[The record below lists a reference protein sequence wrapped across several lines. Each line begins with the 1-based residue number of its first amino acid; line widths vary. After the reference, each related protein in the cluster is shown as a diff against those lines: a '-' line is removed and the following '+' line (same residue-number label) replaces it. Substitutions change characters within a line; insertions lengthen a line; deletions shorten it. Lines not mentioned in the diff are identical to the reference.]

1 MQAEPLTVKKLFQK
15 DVRYVIPP
23 FQRPYVWTQEEQWE
37 PLWTDVRSA
46 AERYLDALSE
56 TGGDRPKAERGTGTH
71 FLGALVLQQ
80 ELTASAEIETRT
92 VIDGQQRI
100 TTLQILVDAAQEAL
114 EELGDR
120 PEAGRLSRLV
130 LNAFA
135 DGDDMFK
142 VWPTT
147 TDQAAFRA
155 AMTNGA
161 ATDSHAESLIVQ
173 AHEFFRLQVRD
184 WLDEPYEGTDRDTRV
199 HALET
204 ALLGLLE
211 LVVIDLGSGDN
222 AYLIFETLNARGTP
236 LLASDLIKN
245 FLLRAA
251 SDQGLDSGALHQES
265 WKALEAQWWRD
276 EIRQGRLSRPRLDV
290 FLNYW
295 LVMRLAEEVPSHTL
309 FLRFQ
314 DYATDA
320 ATGDALAVAR
330 DIRHVAD
337 RFNALEHI
345 DEWSRE
351 GVFLHRWRTMDA
363 GVTTPV
369 VLWLY
374 SQPSG
379 ALDPD
384 ERMLC
389 LWAIESYLVRR
400 MACRM
405 TSKDYNRLFLDL
417 LVALRDAATG
427 SVVPT
432 LVSALSASDAESRLW
447 PSDIRLAH
455 AFAELPLYRLLTRGR
470 LRILLEGIEEAL
482 RGPKAEETRVPR
494 GKLTIEHVMP
504 QKWEANWPLNEDV
517 ADFDEAVHVRE
528 RAIHTLGNL
537 TLVNHKLN
545 PSMSNAKWGTKAV
558 ALAEHSVLRL
568 NQGLLST
575 YRDAPFAEPQIAER
589 AKALAEIAA
598 DIWPTPERFLAQA
611 RLAARA

>member
-1 MQAEPLTVKKLFQK
+1 MHAEPLTVKKLFQK
-15 DVRYVIPP
+15 DVRYMIPP
-23 FQRPYVWTQEEQWE
+23 FQRPYVWTQEDQWE

-46 AERYLDALSE
+46 AERYLDELA
-56 TGGDRPKAERGTGTH
+56 GADGDRAAAETRTGTH

-80 ELTASAEIETRT
+80 ELTASADIETRT

-114 EELGDR
+114 EEIGNR
-120 PEAGRLSRLV
+120 PEAKRLARLV

-135 DGDDMFK
+135 AGDEMFK

-161 ATDSHAESLIVQ
+161 PRDGHGDSLIVQ
-173 AHEFFRLQVRD
+173 AHEFFRLQVLD
-184 WLDEPYEGTDRDTRV
+184 WIDEPYEGTDTDTRI

-245 FLLRAA
+245 FLLRTA
-251 SDQGLDSGALHQES
+251 SEQDLDSAELHDES
-265 WKALEAQWWRD
+265 WKALEDPWWR
-276 EIRQGRLSRPRLDV
+276 EEVRQGRLTRPRLDV

-295 LVMRLAEEVPSHTL
+295 LIMRLADEVPSHTL
-309 FLRFQ
+309 FLKFQ
-314 DYATDA
+314 GYATNGA
-320 ATGDALAVAR
+320 AGNAAAIAR

-337 RFNALEHI
+337 RYNSLEHV
-345 DEWSRE
+345 DEWSPE
-351 GVFLHRWRTMDA
+351 GVFMHRWRTMDA

-374 SQPSG
+374 SQPQARLSR
-379 ALDPD
+379 D
-384 ERMLC
+384 ERLVC
-389 LWAIESYLVRR
+389 LRAIESYLVRR

-417 LVALRDAATG
+417 LVRLKDAETGEVAKALVD
-427 SVVPT
+427 S
-432 LVSALSASDAESRLW
+432 LSASDSESRLW
-447 PSDIRLAH
+447 PSDIRLTH

-470 LRILLEGIEEAL
+470 LRILLEGIEEAM
-482 RGPKAEETRVPR
+482 RGPKSEEAHVPR

-504 QKWEANWPLNEDV
+504 QRWEANWPLPGDVEDQE
-517 ADFDEAVHVRE
+517 EALHQRE
-528 RAIHTLGNL
+528 RTIHTMGNL

-545 PSMSNAKWGTKAV
+545 PSMSNAAWSTKAA
-558 ALAEHSVLRL
+558 ALADHSVLRL
-568 NQGLLST
+568 NQSLLVA
-575 YRDAPFAEPQIAER
+575 YRDQTFEEAQIAAR
-589 AKALAEIAA
+589 ARDLAQVAQR
-598 DIWPTPERFLAQA
+598 IWPTADRILE
-611 RLAARA
+611 

>member
-23 FQRPYVWTQEEQWE
+23 FQRPYVWTQEDQWE

-46 AERYLDALSE
+46 AERYLDELVLVD
-56 TGGDRPKAERGTGTH
+56 GDRAAAEKGTPSH

-80 ELTASAEIETRT
+80 ELTASADIETRT

-114 EELGDR
+114 EELGER
-120 PEAGRLSRLV
+120 PEVNRLARLV
-130 LNAFA
+130 QNAFA
-135 DGDDMFK
+135 QDDEVFK

-161 ATDSHAESLIVQ
+161 PRDGHAESLIVQ
-173 AHEFFRLQVRD
+173 AHEFFRLQILE
-184 WLDEPYEGTDRDTRV
+184 WIDESYEGTDHDTRI

-245 FLLRAA
+245 FLLRTA
-251 SDQGLDSGALHQES
+251 SEQGLDADELHQGS
-265 WKALEAQWWRD
+265 WKALETGWWR
-276 EIRQGRLSRPRLDV
+276 EEVRQGRLTRPRVDV

-295 LVMRLAEEVPSHTL
+295 LIMRLVDEVPSHQM
-309 FLRFQ
+309 FLKFQ
-314 DYATDA
+314 GYATNGA
-320 ATGDALAVAR
+320 AGNARSIAR
-330 DIRHVAD
+330 DICYVAD
-337 RFNALEHI
+337 RYNNLENVG
-345 DEWSRE
+345 EWSPE
-351 GVFLHRWRTMDA
+351 GVFMNRWRTMDA

-369 VLWLY
+369 VLWLH
-374 SQPSG
+374 SQPE
-379 ALDPD
+379 
-384 ERMLC
+384 ERLSLEERRLC
-389 LWAIESYLVRR
+389 LRVIESYLVRR

-417 LVALRDAATG
+417 LGAIENAEAGGVCRALVE
-427 SVVPT
+427 S
-432 LVSALSASDAESRLW
+432 LSSSDSESRLW
-447 PSDIRLAH
+447 PSDVRLVH
-455 AFAELPLYRLLTRGR
+455 AFADLPLYRLLTRGR

-482 RGPKAEETRVPR
+482 RGPKSEEAHVPR

-504 QKWEANWPLNEDV
+504 QRWEEANWPLPSDLEDE
-517 ADFDEAVHVRE
+517 DEILHRRE
-528 RAIHTLGNL
+528 RVIHTIGNL
-537 TLVNHKLN
+537 TLVNNKLN
-545 PSMSNAKWGTKAV
+545 PSMSNAAWSTKAG
-558 ALAEHSVLRL
+558 ALEQHSVLRL
-568 NQGLLST
+568 NQSLLAR
-575 YRDAPFAEPQIAER
+575 YRDQPFSEEQIAER
-589 AKALAEIAA
+589 SRALAEIAQR
-598 DIWPTPERFLAQA
+598 IWPTPARFLQEA
-611 RLAARA
+611 